1 MENIFIRNVVI
12 LDGTGADPKPNGAVL
27 IRGGRIL
34 EVMERPP
41 RRTPSHS
48 QVIDGKGQSLMP
60 GLIDAHV
67 HIGAVEVDIRKQ
79 QREMYP
85 SLLLVHS
92 IKLLEETLQQGFTTV
107 RDAGGA
113 DPGLRE
119 ALRLG
124 LIKGPRLLVSGRPL
138 SQTGGHGDF
147 RMPAEKAPAL
157 ENPAGLST
165 WVCDG
170 VEEVRKAA
178 RELLRQGVD
187 QIKVMAAGGAMSPSD
202 ELEAVQFSPEELKA
216 VVWEA
221 QAAGKY
227 VMAHVYSAKSILHCL
242 EAGVRSLE
250 HGNLLDEQAA
260 LAIRNKGAFLV
271 PTLATYEALGRMGP
285 HLGIPQANMRKIHLA
300 RERSLEAL
308 SIAHRAGV
316 KIASGSDLL
325 GPMQNLKALELELKA
340 RVLGPMGAI
349 VASTSTNASLLG
361 LETQL
366 GTIEPGKLADLILV
380 DGDPLKDISLLQ
392 RYQEAVTLILQEGRV
407 LKNLL

>member
-1 MENIFIRNVVI
+1 MEEIFIKNVVI

-27 IRGGRIL
+27 INGERIL
-34 EVMERPP
+34 EVLDRPP
-41 RRTPSHS
+41 KRTPKRA
-48 QVIDGKGQSLMP
+48 QVIDGKGQYLMP

-67 HIGAVEVDIRKQ
+67 HVGAVDTDIRKQ

-85 SLLLVHS
+85 SLLVVHS

-124 LIKGPRLLVSGRPL
+124 LIKGPRLFVSGRPL

-147 RMPAEKAPAL
+147 RMPAEQAPAL

-187 QIKVMAAGGAMSPSD
+187 QIKVMAGGGAMSPSD
-202 ELEAVQFSPEELKA
+202 ELEAVQFSPDELKA

-227 VMAHVYSAKSILHCL
+227 VMAHVYSSKSILHCL

-250 HGNLLDEQAA
+250 HGNLLDEEAA

-271 PTLATYEALGRMGP
+271 PTLSTYEALGRMG
-285 HLGIPQANMRKIHLA
+285 HQLGVPQANMKKIHLA

-349 VASTSTNASLLG
+349 VASTSTNARLLG
-361 LETQL
+361 LDTQL

-380 DGDPLKDISLLQ
+380 DGDPLEDISLLQ
-392 RYQEAVTLILQEGRV
+392 RYQEAITLILQGGRI
-407 LKNLL
+407 LKNIL

>member
-1 MENIFIRNVVI
+1 MENTFIKNVVI

-27 IRGGRIL
+27 VSGERIL
-34 EVMERPP
+34 EVLDRPP
-41 RRTPSHS
+41 RRTPARA
-48 QVIDGKGQSLMP
+48 QVINGKGQYLMP

-67 HIGAVEVDIRKQ
+67 HIGAVDTDIRKQ

-85 SLLLVHS
+85 SLLVVHS

-119 ALRLG
+119 ALKLG
-124 LIKGPRLLVSGRPL
+124 LIQGPRLLVSGRPL

-147 RMPAEKAPAL
+147 RMPAEQAPPL

-187 QIKVMAAGGAMSPSD
+187 QIKVMAGGGAMSPSD

-216 VVWEA
+216 AVWEA

-250 HGNLLDEQAA
+250 HGNLLDEEAA
-260 LAIRNKGAFLV
+260 SAIRNSGAFLV
-271 PTLATYEALGRMGP
+271 PTLATYEALGRMG
-285 HLGIPQANMRKIHLA
+285 HQLGIPQANMKKIHLA
-300 RERSLEAL
+300 LERSLEAL

-325 GPMQNLKALELELKA
+325 GPMQSMKALELELKA

-349 VASTSTNASLLG
+349 VASTSTNARLLG

-380 DGDPLKDISLLQ
+380 DGDPLKDIKLLQ
-392 RYQEAVTLILQEGRV
+392 RYQEAVTLILQEGRI
-407 LKNLL
+407 LKNIL

>member
-1 MENIFIRNVVI
+1 MQEILVKNVTI

-27 IRGGRIL
+27 IRGNRIM
-34 EVMERPP
+34 EVLDRTP
-41 RRTPSHS
+41 RRTPART
-48 QVIDGKGQSLMP
+48 QVLDGKGQCLMP

-67 HIGAVEVDIRKQ
+67 HVGAVDVDIRRQ
-79 QREMYP
+79 QRETYP
-85 SLLLVHS
+85 SLLLVRS
-92 IKLLEETLQQGFTTV
+92 LKVLEETLQQGFTTV

-124 LIKGPRLLVSGRPL
+124 LVKGPRLLVSGRPL

-147 RMPAEKAPAL
+147 RIPAEQTLPL
-157 ENPAGLST
+157 GNLAGLST
-165 WVCDG
+165 WICDG
-170 VEEVRKAA
+170 VEEVRKAT

-202 ELEAVQFSPEELKA
+202 QLEAVQFSPEELKA
-216 VVWEA
+216 AVWEA
-221 QAAGKY
+221 KAAGKY
-227 VMAHVYSAKSILHCL
+227 VMAHVYSAKSILHAL
-242 EAGVRSLE
+242 EAGVLSLE

-260 LAIRNKGAFLV
+260 TAIRNAGAFLV

-285 HLGIPQANMRKIHLA
+285 DLGIPQANMRKIHLA

-325 GPMQNLKALELELKA
+325 GPMQSQKAFELELKA
-340 RVLGPMGAI
+340 KVLGPMGAI
-349 VASTSTNASLLG
+349 VASTITNASLLG

-366 GTIEPGKLADLILV
+366 GSIEPGKLADLILV
-380 DGDPLKDISLLQ
+380 DGDPLEDISVLQ
-392 RYQEAVTLILQEGRV
+392 RYQKSITLILQEGRI
-407 LKNLL
+407 LKNIL

>member
-1 MENIFIRNVVI
+1 MENTFIKNVVI

-27 IRGGRIL
+27 VSGERIL
-34 EVMERPP
+34 EVLDRPP
-41 RRTPSHS
+41 RRTPARA
-48 QVIDGKGQSLMP
+48 QVINGKGQYLMP

-67 HIGAVEVDIRKQ
+67 HIGAVDTDIRKQ

-85 SLLLVHS
+85 SLLVVHS

-119 ALRLG
+119 ALKLG
-124 LIKGPRLLVSGRPL
+124 LIQGPRLLVSGRPL

-147 RMPAEKAPAL
+147 RMPAEQAPPL

-187 QIKVMAAGGAMSPSD
+187 QIKVMAGGGAMSPSD

-216 VVWEA
+216 AVWEA

-250 HGNLLDEQAA
+250 HGNLLDEEAA
-260 LAIRNKGAFLV
+260 SAIRNSGAFLV
-271 PTLATYEALGRMGP
+271 PTLATYEALGRMG
-285 HLGIPQANMRKIHLA
+285 HQLGIPQANMKKIHLA

-325 GPMQNLKALELELKA
+325 GPMQSMKALELELKA

-349 VASTSTNASLLG
+349 VASTSTNARLLG

-380 DGDPLKDISLLQ
+380 DGDPLKDIKLLQ
-392 RYQEAVTLILQEGRV
+392 RYQEAVTLILQEGRI
-407 LKNLL
+407 LKNIL

>member
-1 MENIFIRNVVI
+1 MENIFIKNVVI

-27 IRGGRIL
+27 IRGERIL

-67 HIGAVEVDIRKQ
+67 HVGAVEVDIRKQ

-325 GPMQNLKALELELKA
+325 GAMQNLKALELELKA

-392 RYQEAVTLILQEGRV
+392 RYQEAVTLILQGGRV

>member
-1 MENIFIRNVVI
+1 MQNILIRNVLI
-12 LDGTGADPKPNGAVL
+12 LDGTGADPISDGAVL
-27 IRGGRIL
+27 IRGKRIL
-34 EVMERPP
+34 EVLERPP
-41 RRTPSHS
+41 RRTPART
-48 QVIDGKGQSLMP
+48 QIIDGKGQCLMP

-67 HIGAVEVDIRKQ
+67 HIGAVDVDIRKQ

-92 IKLLEETLQQGFTTV
+92 LRVLEETLQQGFTAV

-119 ALRLG
+119 ALRQG
-124 LIKGPRLLVSGRPL
+124 LIKGPRLLVCGRPL

-147 RMPAEKAPAL
+147 RMPAEQAPAL
-157 ENPAGLST
+157 ENPAGLCT

-170 VEEVRKAA
+170 VGEVRKAT

-187 QIKVMAAGGAMSPSD
+187 QVKVMAAGGAMSPSD

-227 VMAHVYSAKSILHCL
+227 VMAHVYSSRSILHCL
-242 EAGVRSLE
+242 KAGVRSLE
-250 HGNLLDEQAA
+250 HGNLLDEEAA
-260 LAIRNKGAFLV
+260 WAIRDRGAFLV

-285 HLGIPQANMRKIHLA
+285 DLGIPRANMKKIHLA

-308 SIAHRAGV
+308 STAHKAGV

-325 GPMQNLKALELELKA
+325 GPMQSLKALELELKA
-340 RVLGPMGAI
+340 KVLGPMGAI

-361 LETQL
+361 LETLL
-366 GTIEPGKLADLILV
+366 GSIEPGKLADLILV
-380 DGDPLKDISLLQ
+380 DGDPLEDIGVLQ
-392 RYQEAVTLILQEGRV
+392 RHQEGITLILQEGRI